1 MNIEEF
7 VAGIDIAST
16 LDINSSS
23 RLQTFYDTALKGF
36 ETLDLETDG
45 FVNAP
50 IKLNSEVQF
59 AEAKK
64 YIRGMATYTSQDSE
78 PIARGREAELT
89 TWSESIPTIRYAVKL
104 GKDDYKKRLLAAQD
118 AVLSAV
124 LESNGRGSVA
134 RQSLRD
140 YLITSTVEDLR
151 AFPESTVASLNYQC
165 GQMLSKRGLYV
176 TRENNPD
183 GIVGVKFESR
193 VPEGNI
199 NKKKCY
205 TVKADGSIEY
215 VTTVNPVMEIKK
227 KIRELRMD
235 KYGGFT
241 NVRVE
246 LHYRTFFRMLEH
258 PAVLEMIGNP
268 NKELA
273 ILVAGLSKN
282 TAANT
287 KAQEVGRNQL
297 LEWSDEAAVAWFKAA
312 VGADEVKLRTAIVGV
327 DKLDGTTKRY
337 KQKKLDVFEEGVV
350 LIRPT
355 GNIGIIQPV
364 QVVRPDKQYVYAN
377 FMNSWGII
385 EYFYDG
391 RQKTQEWISEVSFL
405 AVPTSPSSL
414 HYIEVEEVQAAATY
428 TAVTSP
434 TGNPKTQGYYEK
446 NSSGEYVLTE
456 DTTVQSGKT
465 YYTKS

>member
-7 VAGIDIAST
+7 VAGLDIAST
-16 LDINSSS
+16 LDLNSSS
-23 RLQTFYDTALKGF
+23 RLQTFYDTALKGY
-36 ETLDLETDG
+36 ETTDLETDG
-45 FVNAP
+45 FTNAP
-50 IKLNSEVQF
+50 IKLNSEVKF

-64 YIRGMATYTSQDSE
+64 YLRGMATYTSEDSE

-89 TWSESIPTIRYAVKL
+89 KWSESIPTIRYAVKL
-104 GKDDYKKRLLAAQD
+104 GKDDYKDRLLAAQD
-118 AVLSAV
+118 SVFSAV
-124 LESNGRGSVA
+124 LESNGRNGNVA

-140 YLITSTVEDLR
+140 YLIRSTTEDLR

-165 GQMLSKRGLYV
+165 GQMLSKRGLYI

-193 VPEGNI
+193 VPEGNVT
-199 NKKKCY
+199 KEKWY
-205 TVKADGSIEY
+205 TVKADGSLEY
-215 VTTVNPVMEIKK
+215 VTTVNPVMTLKK

-235 KYGGFT
+235 QYNGYT

-246 LHYRTFFRMLEH
+246 MNYRTFFRMLEH
-258 PAVLEMIGNP
+258 PEVLEMIGNP

-282 TAANT
+282 TAASA
-287 KAQEVGRNQL
+287 KAQDVGRNQL
-297 LEWSDEAAVAWFKAA
+297 LEWSDAAAVAWFKSA
-312 VGADEVKLRTAIVGV
+312 VGADEVKLHTAVVGV

-337 KQKKLDVFEEGVV
+337 KTKKLNVFEEGVV
-350 LIRPT
+350 LLRPT

-364 QVVRPDKQYVYAN
+364 QVIRPDKEYVYAN
-377 FMNSWGII
+377 FMNGWGII

-405 AVPTSPSSL
+405 AVPTCPSDL
-414 HYIEVEEVQAAATY
+414 YYVEVEEIA
-428 TAVTSP
+428 S
-434 TGNPKTQGYYEK
+434 E
-446 NSSGEYVLTE
+446 S
-456 DTTVQSGKT
+456 TTT
-465 YYTKS
+465 RAKSA

>member
-16 LDINSSS
+16 LDLNSSS
-23 RLQTFYDTALKGF
+23 RLQTFYDTALKGY
-36 ETLDLETDG
+36 ETTDLETDG
-45 FVNAP
+45 FTNAP
-50 IKLNSEVQF
+50 IKLNSEVEF

-64 YIRGMATYTSQDSE
+64 YLRGMATYTSEDSE

-89 TWSESIPTIRYAVKL
+89 KWSQSIPTIRYAVKL
-104 GKDDYKKRLLAAQD
+104 GKDDYKNRLLAAQD
-118 AVLSAV
+118 SVLSAV
-124 LESNGRGSVA
+124 LESNGRNGNVA

-140 YLITSTVEDLR
+140 YLIRSTTEDLR

-165 GQMLSKRGLYV
+165 GQMLSKRGLYI

-193 VPEGNI
+193 VPEGNVT
-199 NKKKCY
+199 KEKWY
-205 TVKADGSIEY
+205 TVKADGTLEY
-215 VTTVNPVMEIKK
+215 VTTVNPVMTLKK
-227 KIRELRMD
+227 KIRELRID
-235 KYGGFT
+235 QYNGYT

-246 LHYRTFFRMLEH
+246 MNYRTFFRMLEH
-258 PAVLEMIGNP
+258 PEVLEMIGNP

-282 TAANT
+282 TAASA
-287 KAQEVGRNQL
+287 KAQDVGRNQL
-297 LEWSDEAAVAWFKAA
+297 LEWSDAAAVAWFKSA
-312 VGADEVKLRTAIVGV
+312 VGADEVKLHTAVVGV

-337 KQKKLDVFEEGVV
+337 KTKKLNVFEEGVV
-350 LIRPT
+350 LLRPT

-364 QVVRPDKQYVYAN
+364 QVIRPDKEYVYAN
-377 FMNSWGII
+377 FMNGWGII

-405 AVPTSPSSL
+405 AVPTCPSDL
-414 HYIEVEEVQAAATY
+414 HYVEVEEIASGAT
-428 TAVTSP
+428 
-434 TGNPKTQGYYEK
+434 
-446 NSSGEYVLTE
+446 
-456 DTTVQSGKT
+456 TTRA
-465 YYTKS
+465 KSA

>member
-7 VAGIDIAST
+7 VAGLDIAST
-16 LDINSSS
+16 LDLNSSS
-23 RLQTFYDTALKGF
+23 RLQTFYDTALKGY
-36 ETLDLETDG
+36 ETTDLETDG
-45 FVNAP
+45 FTNAP
-50 IKLNSEVQF
+50 IKLNSEVEF

-64 YIRGMATYTSQDSE
+64 YLRGMATYTSEDSE

-89 TWSESIPTIRYAVKL
+89 KWSESIPTIRYAVKL

-118 AVLSAV
+118 SVFSAV
-124 LESNGRGSVA
+124 LESNGRNGNVA

-140 YLITSTVEDLR
+140 YLIRSTTEDLR

-165 GQMLSKRGLYV
+165 GQMLSKRGLYI

-193 VPEGNI
+193 VPEGNVT
-199 NKKKCY
+199 KEKWY
-205 TVKADGSIEY
+205 TVKADDSLEY
-215 VTTVNPVMEIKK
+215 VTTVNPVMTLKK

-235 KYGGFT
+235 QYNGYT

-246 LHYRTFFRMLEH
+246 MNYRTFFRMLEH
-258 PAVLEMIGNP
+258 PEVLEMIGNP

-282 TAANT
+282 TAASA
-287 KAQEVGRNQL
+287 KAQDVGRNQL
-297 LEWSDEAAVAWFKAA
+297 LEWSDAAAVAWFKSA
-312 VGADEVKLRTAIVGV
+312 VGADEVKLHTAVVGV

-337 KQKKLDVFEEGVV
+337 KTKKLNVFEEGVV
-350 LIRPT
+350 LLRPT

-364 QVVRPDKQYVYAN
+364 QVIRPDKEYVYAN
-377 FMNSWGII
+377 FMNGWGII

-405 AVPTSPSSL
+405 AVPTCPSDL
-414 HYIEVEEVQAAATY
+414 HYVEVEEVASGAT
-428 TAVTSP
+428 
-434 TGNPKTQGYYEK
+434 
-446 NSSGEYVLTE
+446 
-456 DTTVQSGKT
+456 TTRAESA
-465 YYTKS
+465 

>member
-16 LDINSSS
+16 LDLNSSS
-23 RLQTFYDTALKGF
+23 RLQTFYDTALKVY
-36 ETLDLETDG
+36 ETTDLETDG
-45 FVNAP
+45 FTNAS
-50 IKLNSEVQF
+50 IKLNSEVEF

-64 YIRGMATYTSQDSE
+64 YLRGMATYTSEDSE

-89 TWSESIPTIRYAVKL
+89 KWSESIPTIRYAVKL
-104 GKDDYKKRLLAAQD
+104 GKDDYKNRLLAAQD
-118 AVLSAV
+118 SVLSAV
-124 LESNGRGSVA
+124 LESNGRNGNVA

-140 YLITSTVEDLR
+140 YLIRSTTEDLR

-165 GQMLSKRGLYV
+165 GQMLSKRGLYI

-193 VPEGNI
+193 VPEGNVT
-199 NKKKCY
+199 KEKWY
-205 TVKADGSIEY
+205 TVKADGSLEY
-215 VTTVNPVMEIKK
+215 VTTVNPIMTLKK

-235 KYGGFT
+235 QYNGYT

-246 LHYRTFFRMLEH
+246 MNYRTFFRMLEH
-258 PAVLEMIGNP
+258 PEVLEMIGNP

-282 TAANT
+282 TAASA
-287 KAQEVGRNQL
+287 KAQDVGRNQL
-297 LEWSDEAAVAWFKAA
+297 LEWSDAAAVAWFKSA
-312 VGADEVKLRTAIVGV
+312 VGADEVKLHTAVVGV

-337 KQKKLDVFEEGVV
+337 KTKKLNVFEEGVV
-350 LIRPT
+350 LLRPT

-364 QVVRPDKQYVYAN
+364 QVIRPDKEYVYAN
-377 FMNSWGII
+377 FMNGWGII

-405 AVPTSPSSL
+405 AVPTCPSDL
-414 HYIEVEEVQAAATY
+414 YYIEVEEIA
-428 TAVTSP
+428 
-434 TGNPKTQGYYEK
+434 
-446 NSSGEYVLTE
+446 SG
-456 DTTVQSGKT
+456 TTT
-465 YYTKS
+465 TRAKSA

>member
-7 VAGIDIAST
+7 VAGLDIAST
-16 LDINSSS
+16 LDLNSSS
-23 RLQTFYDTALKGF
+23 RLQTFYDTALKGY
-36 ETLDLETDG
+36 ETTDLETDG
-45 FVNAP
+45 FTNAP
-50 IKLNSEVQF
+50 IKLNSEVEF

-64 YIRGMATYTSQDSE
+64 YLRGMATYTSEDSE

-89 TWSESIPTIRYAVKL
+89 KWSESIPTIRYAVKL
-104 GKDDYKKRLLAAQD
+104 GKDDYKNRLLAAQD
-118 AVLSAV
+118 SVFSAV
-124 LESNGRGSVA
+124 LESNGRKGNVA

-140 YLITSTVEDLR
+140 YLIRTTTEDLR

-165 GQMLSKRGLYV
+165 GQMLSKRGLYI

-193 VPEGNI
+193 VPEGNVT
-199 NKKKCY
+199 KEKWY
-205 TVKADGSIEY
+205 TVKADGSLEY
-215 VTTVNPVMEIKK
+215 VSTVNPIMTLKK

-235 KYGGFT
+235 QYNGYT

-246 LHYRTFFRMLEH
+246 MNYRTFFRMLEH
-258 PAVLEMIGNP
+258 PEVLEMIGNP

-282 TAANT
+282 TAASA
-287 KAQEVGRNQL
+287 KAQDVGRNQL
-297 LEWSDEAAVAWFKAA
+297 LEWSDAAAVAWFKSA
-312 VGADEVKLRTAIVGV
+312 VGADEVKLHTAVVGV

-337 KQKKLDVFEEGVV
+337 KTKKLNVFEEGVV
-350 LIRPT
+350 LLRPT

-364 QVVRPDKQYVYAN
+364 QVIRPDKEYVYAN
-377 FMNSWGII
+377 FMNGWGII

-405 AVPTSPSSL
+405 AVPTCPSDL
-414 HYIEVEEVQAAATY
+414 YYVEVEEIASGAT
-428 TAVTSP
+428 
-434 TGNPKTQGYYEK
+434 
-446 NSSGEYVLTE
+446 
-456 DTTVQSGKT
+456 TTRA
-465 YYTKS
+465 KSA

>member
-7 VAGIDIAST
+7 VAGLDIAST
-16 LDINSSS
+16 LDLNSSS
-23 RLQTFYDTALKGF
+23 RLQTFYDTALKGY
-36 ETLDLETDG
+36 ETTDLETDG
-45 FVNAP
+45 FTNAP
-50 IKLNSEVQF
+50 IKLNSEVKF

-64 YIRGMATYTSQDSE
+64 YLRGMATYTSEDSE

-89 TWSESIPTIRYAVKL
+89 KWSESIPTIRYAVKL
-104 GKDDYKKRLLAAQD
+104 GKDDYKDRLLAAQD
-118 AVLSAV
+118 SVFSAV
-124 LESNGRGSVA
+124 LESNGRNGNVA

-140 YLITSTVEDLR
+140 YLIRSTTEDLR

-165 GQMLSKRGLYV
+165 GQMLSKRGLYI

-193 VPEGNI
+193 VPEGNVT
-199 NKKKCY
+199 KEKWY
-205 TVKADGSIEY
+205 TVKADGSLEY
-215 VTTVNPVMEIKK
+215 VTTVNPVMTLKK

-235 KYGGFT
+235 QYNGYT

-246 LHYRTFFRMLEH
+246 MNYRTFFRMLEH
-258 PAVLEMIGNP
+258 PEVLEMIGNP

-282 TAANT
+282 TAASA
-287 KAQEVGRNQL
+287 KAQDVGRNQL
-297 LEWSDEAAVAWFKAA
+297 LEWSDAAAVAWFKSA
-312 VGADEVKLRTAIVGV
+312 VGADEVKLHTAVVGV

-337 KQKKLDVFEEGVV
+337 KTKKLNVFEEGVV
-350 LIRPT
+350 LLRPT

-364 QVVRPDKQYVYAN
+364 QVIRPDKEYVYAN
-377 FMNSWGII
+377 FMNGWGII

-405 AVPTSPSSL
+405 AVPTCPSDL
-414 HYIEVEEVQAAATY
+414 YYVEVEEIA
-428 TAVTSP
+428 S
-434 TGNPKTQGYYEK
+434 
-446 NSSGEYVLTE
+446 
-456 DTTVQSGKT
+456 
-465 YYTKS
+465 

>member
-16 LDINSSS
+16 LDLNSSS
-23 RLQTFYDTALKGF
+23 RLQTFYDTALKVY
-36 ETLDLETDG
+36 ETTDLETDG
-45 FVNAP
+45 FTNAS
-50 IKLNSEVQF
+50 IKLNSEVEF

-64 YIRGMATYTSQDSE
+64 YLRGMATYTSEDSE

-89 TWSESIPTIRYAVKL
+89 KWSESIPTIRYAVKL
-104 GKDDYKKRLLAAQD
+104 GKDDYKNRLLAAQD
-118 AVLSAV
+118 SVLSAV
-124 LESNGRGSVA
+124 LESNGRNGNVA

-140 YLITSTVEDLR
+140 YLIRSTTEDLR

-165 GQMLSKRGLYV
+165 GQMLSKRGLYI

-193 VPEGNI
+193 VPEGNVT
-199 NKKKCY
+199 KEKWY
-205 TVKADGSIEY
+205 TVKADGSLEY
-215 VTTVNPVMEIKK
+215 VTTVNPIMTLKK

-235 KYGGFT
+235 QYNGYT

-246 LHYRTFFRMLEH
+246 MNYRTFFRMLEH
-258 PAVLEMIGNP
+258 PEVLEMIGNP

-282 TAANT
+282 TAASA
-287 KAQEVGRNQL
+287 KAQDVGRNQL
-297 LEWSDEAAVAWFKAA
+297 LEWSDAAAVAWFKSA
-312 VGADEVKLRTAIVGV
+312 VGADEVKLHTAVVGV
-327 DKLDGTTKRY
+327 DKLDGTTKRN
-337 KQKKLDVFEEGVV
+337 KTKKLNVFEEGVV
-350 LIRPT
+350 LLRPT

-364 QVVRPDKQYVYAN
+364 QVIRPDKEYVYAN
-377 FMNSWGII
+377 FMNGWGII

-405 AVPTSPSSL
+405 AVPTCPSDL
-414 HYIEVEEVQAAATY
+414 YYIEVEEIA
-428 TAVTSP
+428 
-434 TGNPKTQGYYEK
+434 
-446 NSSGEYVLTE
+446 SG
-456 DTTVQSGKT
+456 TTT
-465 YYTKS
+465 TRAKSA

>member
-16 LDINSSS
+16 LDLNSSS
-23 RLQTFYDTALKGF
+23 RLQTFYDTALKGY
-36 ETLDLETDG
+36 ETTDLETDG
-45 FVNAP
+45 FTNAP
-50 IKLNSEVQF
+50 IKLNSEVEF

-64 YIRGMATYTSQDSE
+64 YLRGMATYTSEDSE

-89 TWSESIPTIRYAVKL
+89 KWSQSIPTIRYAVKL
-104 GKDDYKKRLLAAQD
+104 GKDDYKNRLLAAQD
-118 AVLSAV
+118 SVLSAV
-124 LESNGRGSVA
+124 LESNGRNGNVA

-140 YLITSTVEDLR
+140 YLIRSTTEDLR

-165 GQMLSKRGLYV
+165 GQMLSKRGLYI

-193 VPEGNI
+193 VPKGNVT
-199 NKKKCY
+199 KEKWY
-205 TVKADGSIEY
+205 TVKADGTLEY
-215 VTTVNPVMEIKK
+215 VTTVNPVMTLKK
-227 KIRELRMD
+227 KIRELRID
-235 KYGGFT
+235 QYNGYT

-246 LHYRTFFRMLEH
+246 MNYRTFFRMLEH
-258 PAVLEMIGNP
+258 PEVLEMIGNP

-282 TAANT
+282 TAASA
-287 KAQEVGRNQL
+287 KAQDVGRNQL
-297 LEWSDEAAVAWFKAA
+297 LEWSDAAAVAWFKSA
-312 VGADEVKLRTAIVGV
+312 VGADEVKLHTAVVGV

-337 KQKKLDVFEEGVV
+337 KTKKLNVFEEGVV
-350 LIRPT
+350 LLRPT

-364 QVVRPDKQYVYAN
+364 QVIRPDKEYVYAN
-377 FMNSWGII
+377 FMNGWGII

-405 AVPTSPSSL
+405 AVPTCPSDL
-414 HYIEVEEVQAAATY
+414 HYVEVEEIASGAT
-428 TAVTSP
+428 
-434 TGNPKTQGYYEK
+434 
-446 NSSGEYVLTE
+446 
-456 DTTVQSGKT
+456 TTRA
-465 YYTKS
+465 KSA

>member
-23 RLQTFYDTALKGF
+23 RLQTFYDTALKGY
-36 ETLDLETDG
+36 ETTELETDG
-45 FVNAP
+45 FTNAP
-50 IKLNSEVQF
+50 VKLNSEVEF

-64 YIRGMATYTSQDSE
+64 YLRGMATYTDNDSE

-89 TWSESIPTIRYAVKL
+89 KWTQNIPTMRYAVKL
-104 GKDDYKKRLLAAQD
+104 GKDDYKERLLAAQD

-124 LESNGRGSVA
+124 MEGKGA

-140 YLITSTVEDLR
+140 YLITSTTEDLR
-151 AFPESTVASLNYQC
+151 AFPESTVASMNYQC
-165 GQMLSKRGLYV
+165 GQMLSKRGLYI

-183 GIVGVKFESR
+183 GIVGVKFESK
-193 VPEGNI
+193 VPEGNVT
-199 NKKKCY
+199 KEKWY
-205 TVKADGSIEY
+205 TVKADGTLEY
-215 VTTVNPVMEIKK
+215 VAAVNPVMTIKK

-235 KYGGFT
+235 QYNGYT

-246 LHYRTFFRMLEH
+246 MNYRTFFRMLEH

-282 TAANT
+282 TAASE

-297 LEWSDEAAVAWFKAA
+297 LEWSDQAAVAWFKSA
-312 VGADEVKLRTAIVGV
+312 VGADEVKLHTAVVGV
-327 DKLDGTTKRY
+327 DKLDGTTKKY
-337 KQKKLDVFEEGVV
+337 KTKKLNVFEEGVV
-350 LIRPT
+350 LLRPT

-364 QVVRPDKQYVYAN
+364 QVIRPDKEYVYAN
-377 FMNSWGII
+377 FMNGWGII

-391 RQKTQEWISEVSFL
+391 RHKTQEWISEVSFL
-405 AVPTSPSSL
+405 AVPTCPSDL
-414 HYIEVEEVQAAATY
+414 HYIEVEEMAETAAA
-428 TAVTSP
+428 
-434 TGNPKTQGYYEK
+434 
-446 NSSGEYVLTE
+446 
-456 DTTVQSGKT
+456 
-465 YYTKS
+465 KSRAKSA

>member
-7 VAGIDIAST
+7 VAGLDIAST
-16 LDINSSS
+16 LDLNSSS
-23 RLQTFYDTALKGF
+23 RLQTFYDAALKGY
-36 ETLDLETDG
+36 ETTDLETDG
-45 FVNAP
+45 FTNAP
-50 IKLNSEVQF
+50 IKLNSEVEF

-64 YIRGMATYTSQDSE
+64 YLRGMATYTSEDSE

-89 TWSESIPTIRYAVKL
+89 KWSESIPTIRYAVKL
-104 GKDDYKKRLLAAQD
+104 GKDDYKNRLLAAQD
-118 AVLSAV
+118 SVFSAV
-124 LESNGRGSVA
+124 LESNGRKGNVA

-140 YLITSTVEDLR
+140 YLLRTTTEDLR

-165 GQMLSKRGLYV
+165 GQMLSKRGLYI

-193 VPEGNI
+193 VPEGNVT
-199 NKKKCY
+199 KEKWY
-205 TVKADGSIEY
+205 TVKADGSLEY
-215 VTTVNPVMEIKK
+215 VTTVNPVMTLKK

-235 KYGGFT
+235 QYNGYT

-246 LHYRTFFRMLEH
+246 MNYRTFFRMLEH
-258 PAVLEMIGNP
+258 PEVLEMIGNP

-282 TAANT
+282 TAASA
-287 KAQEVGRNQL
+287 KAQDVGRNQL
-297 LEWSDEAAVAWFKAA
+297 LEWSDAAAVAWFKSA
-312 VGADEVKLRTAIVGV
+312 VGADEVKLHTAVVGV

-337 KQKKLDVFEEGVV
+337 KTKKLNVFEEGVV
-350 LIRPT
+350 LLRPT

-364 QVVRPDKQYVYAN
+364 QVIRPDKEYVYAN
-377 FMNSWGII
+377 FMNGWGII

-405 AVPTSPSSL
+405 AVPTCPSDL
-414 HYIEVEEVQAAATY
+414 YYVEVEEIASGAT
-428 TAVTSP
+428 
-434 TGNPKTQGYYEK
+434 
-446 NSSGEYVLTE
+446 
-456 DTTVQSGKT
+456 TTRA
-465 YYTKS
+465 KSA

>member
-7 VAGIDIAST
+7 VAGLDIAST
-16 LDINSSS
+16 LDLNSSS
-23 RLQTFYDTALKGF
+23 RLQTFYDAALKGY
-36 ETLDLETDG
+36 ETTDLETDG
-45 FVNAP
+45 FTNAP
-50 IKLNSEVQF
+50 IKLNSEVEF

-64 YIRGMATYTSQDSE
+64 YLRGMATYTSEDSE

-89 TWSESIPTIRYAVKL
+89 KWSESIPTIRYAVKL
-104 GKDDYKKRLLAAQD
+104 GKDDYKNRLLAAQD
-118 AVLSAV
+118 SVFSAV
-124 LESNGRGSVA
+124 LESNGRKGNVA

-140 YLITSTVEDLR
+140 YLIRTTTEDLR

-165 GQMLSKRGLYV
+165 GQMLSKRGLYI

-193 VPEGNI
+193 VPEGNVT
-199 NKKKCY
+199 KEKWY
-205 TVKADGSIEY
+205 TVKADGSREY
-215 VTTVNPVMEIKK
+215 VTTVNPVMTLKK

-235 KYGGFT
+235 QYNGYT

-246 LHYRTFFRMLEH
+246 MNYRTFFRMLEH
-258 PAVLEMIGNP
+258 PEVLEMIGNP

-282 TAANT
+282 TAASA
-287 KAQEVGRNQL
+287 KAQDVGRNQL
-297 LEWSDEAAVAWFKAA
+297 LEWSDAAAVAWFKSA
-312 VGADEVKLRTAIVGV
+312 VGADEVKLHTAVVGV

-337 KQKKLDVFEEGVV
+337 KTKKLNVFEEGVV
-350 LIRPT
+350 LLRPT

-364 QVVRPDKQYVYAN
+364 QVIRPDKEYVYAN
-377 FMNSWGII
+377 FMNGWGII

-405 AVPTSPSSL
+405 AVPTCPSDL
-414 HYIEVEEVQAAATY
+414 YYVEVEEIASGAT
-428 TAVTSP
+428 
-434 TGNPKTQGYYEK
+434 
-446 NSSGEYVLTE
+446 
-456 DTTVQSGKT
+456 TTRA
-465 YYTKS
+465 KSA

>member
-7 VAGIDIAST
+7 VAGLDIAST
-16 LDINSSS
+16 LDLNSSS
-23 RLQTFYDTALKGF
+23 RLQTFYDTALKGY
-36 ETLDLETDG
+36 ETTDLETDG
-45 FVNAP
+45 FTNAP
-50 IKLNSEVQF
+50 IKLNSEVEF

-64 YIRGMATYTSQDSE
+64 YLRGMATYTSEDSE

-89 TWSESIPTIRYAVKL
+89 KWSESIPTIRYAVKL
-104 GKDDYKKRLLAAQD
+104 GKDDYKDRLLAAQD
-118 AVLSAV
+118 SVFSAV
-124 LESNGRGSVA
+124 LESNGRKGNVA

-140 YLITSTVEDLR
+140 YLIRTTTEDLR

-165 GQMLSKRGLYV
+165 GQMLSKRGLYI

-193 VPEGNI
+193 VPVDNVTKE
-199 NKKKCY
+199 KWY
-205 TVKADGSIEY
+205 TVKADDTLEY
-215 VTTVNPVMEIKK
+215 VTTVNPIMTLKK

-235 KYGGFT
+235 QYNGYT

-246 LHYRTFFRMLEH
+246 MNYRTFFRMLEH
-258 PAVLEMIGNP
+258 PEVLEMIGNP

-282 TAANT
+282 TAASA
-287 KAQEVGRNQL
+287 KAQDVGRNQL
-297 LEWSDEAAVAWFKAA
+297 LEWSDAAAVAWFKSA
-312 VGADEVKLRTAIVGV
+312 VGADEVKLHTAVVGV

-337 KQKKLDVFEEGVV
+337 KTKKLNVFEEGVV
-350 LIRPT
+350 LLRPT

-364 QVVRPDKQYVYAN
+364 QVIRPDKEYVYAN
-377 FMNSWGII
+377 FMNGWGII

-405 AVPTSPSSL
+405 AVPTCPSDL
-414 HYIEVEEVQAAATY
+414 YYVEVEEIA
-428 TAVTSP
+428 
-434 TGNPKTQGYYEK
+434 
-446 NSSGEYVLTE
+446 SG
-456 DTTVQSGKT
+456 TTT
-465 YYTKS
+465 TRAKSA

>member
-7 VAGIDIAST
+7 VAGLDIAST
-16 LDINSSS
+16 LDLNSSS
-23 RLQTFYDTALKGF
+23 RLQTFYDTALKGY
-36 ETLDLETDG
+36 ETTDLETDG
-45 FVNAP
+45 FTNAP
-50 IKLNSEVQF
+50 IKLNSEVKF

-64 YIRGMATYTSQDSE
+64 YLRGMATYTSEDSE

-89 TWSESIPTIRYAVKL
+89 KWSESIPTIRYAVKL
-104 GKDDYKKRLLAAQD
+104 GKDDYKDRLLAAQD
-118 AVLSAV
+118 SVFSAV
-124 LESNGRGSVA
+124 LESNGRNGNVA

-140 YLITSTVEDLR
+140 YLIRSTTEDLR

-165 GQMLSKRGLYV
+165 GQMLSKRGLYI

-193 VPEGNI
+193 VPEGNVT
-199 NKKKCY
+199 KEKWY
-205 TVKADGSIEY
+205 TVKADGSLEY
-215 VTTVNPVMEIKK
+215 VTTVNPVMTLKK

-235 KYGGFT
+235 QYNGYT

-246 LHYRTFFRMLEH
+246 MNYRTFFRMLEH
-258 PAVLEMIGNP
+258 PEVLEMIGNP

-282 TAANT
+282 TAASA
-287 KAQEVGRNQL
+287 KAQDVDRNQL
-297 LEWSDEAAVAWFKAA
+297 LEWSDAAAVAWFKSA
-312 VGADEVKLRTAIVGV
+312 VGADEVKLHTAVVGV

-337 KQKKLDVFEEGVV
+337 KTKKLNVFEEGVV
-350 LIRPT
+350 LLRPT

-364 QVVRPDKQYVYAN
+364 QVIRPDKEYVYAN
-377 FMNSWGII
+377 FMNGWGII

-405 AVPTSPSSL
+405 AVPTCPSDL
-414 HYIEVEEVQAAATY
+414 YYVEVEEIA
-428 TAVTSP
+428 
-434 TGNPKTQGYYEK
+434 
-446 NSSGEYVLTE
+446 SGS
-456 DTTVQSGKT
+456 TTT
-465 YYTKS
+465 RAKSA

>member
-7 VAGIDIAST
+7 VAGLDIAST
-16 LDINSSS
+16 LDLNSSS
-23 RLQTFYDTALKGF
+23 RLQTFYDTALKGY
-36 ETLDLETDG
+36 ETTDLETDG
-45 FVNAP
+45 FTNAP
-50 IKLNSEVQF
+50 IKLNSEVEF

-64 YIRGMATYTSQDSE
+64 YLRGMATYTSEDSE

-89 TWSESIPTIRYAVKL
+89 KWSESIPTIRYAVKL
-104 GKDDYKKRLLAAQD
+104 GKDDYKNRLLAAQD
-118 AVLSAV
+118 SVFSAV
-124 LESNGRGSVA
+124 LESNGRNGDVA

-140 YLITSTVEDLR
+140 YLIRSTTEDLR

-165 GQMLSKRGLYV
+165 GQMLSKRGLYI

-193 VPEGNI
+193 VPEGNVT
-199 NKKKCY
+199 KEKWY
-205 TVKADGSIEY
+205 TVKADGSLEY
-215 VTTVNPVMEIKK
+215 VTTVNPIMTLKK

-235 KYGGFT
+235 QYNGYT

-246 LHYRTFFRMLEH
+246 MNYRTFFRMLEH
-258 PAVLEMIGNP
+258 PEVLEMIGNP

-282 TAANT
+282 TAASA
-287 KAQEVGRNQL
+287 KAQDVGRNQL
-297 LEWSDEAAVAWFKAA
+297 LEWSDAAAVAWFKSA
-312 VGADEVKLRTAIVGV
+312 VGADEVKLHTAVVGV

-337 KQKKLDVFEEGVV
+337 KTKKLNVFEEGVV
-350 LIRPT
+350 LLRPT

-364 QVVRPDKQYVYAN
+364 QVIRPDKEYVYAN
-377 FMNSWGII
+377 FMNGWGII

-405 AVPTSPSSL
+405 AVPTCPSDL
-414 HYIEVEEVQAAATY
+414 YYVEVEEIA
-428 TAVTSP
+428 
-434 TGNPKTQGYYEK
+434 
-446 NSSGEYVLTE
+446 SG
-456 DTTVQSGKT
+456 TTT
-465 YYTKS
+465 TRAKSA

>member
-7 VAGIDIAST
+7 VAGLDIAST
-16 LDINSSS
+16 LDLNSSS
-23 RLQTFYDTALKGF
+23 RLQTFYDTALKGY
-36 ETLDLETDG
+36 ETTDLETDG
-45 FVNAP
+45 FTNAP
-50 IKLNSEVQF
+50 IKLNSEVEF

-64 YIRGMATYTSQDSE
+64 YLRGMATYTSEDSE

-89 TWSESIPTIRYAVKL
+89 KWSESIPTIRYAVKL
-104 GKDDYKKRLLAAQD
+104 GKDDYKNRLLAAQD
-118 AVLSAV
+118 SVFSAV
-124 LESNGRGSVA
+124 LESNGRKGNVA

-140 YLITSTVEDLR
+140 YLIRTTTEDLR

-165 GQMLSKRGLYV
+165 GQMLSKRGLYI

-193 VPEGNI
+193 VPEGNVT
-199 NKKKCY
+199 KEKWY
-205 TVKADGSIEY
+205 TVKADGTLEY
-215 VTTVNPVMEIKK
+215 VTTVNPVMTLKK

-235 KYGGFT
+235 QYNGYT

-246 LHYRTFFRMLEH
+246 MNYRTFFRMLEH
-258 PAVLEMIGNP
+258 PEVLEMIGNP

-282 TAANT
+282 TAASA
-287 KAQEVGRNQL
+287 KAQDVGRNQL
-297 LEWSDEAAVAWFKAA
+297 LEWSDAAAVAWFKSA
-312 VGADEVKLRTAIVGV
+312 VGADEVKLHTAVVGV

-337 KQKKLDVFEEGVV
+337 KTKKLNVFEEGVV
-350 LIRPT
+350 LLRPT

-364 QVVRPDKQYVYAN
+364 QVIRPDKEYVYAN
-377 FMNSWGII
+377 FMNGWGII

-405 AVPTSPSSL
+405 AVPTCPSDL
-414 HYIEVEEVQAAATY
+414 YYVEVEEIA
-428 TAVTSP
+428 
-434 TGNPKTQGYYEK
+434 
-446 NSSGEYVLTE
+446 SG
-456 DTTVQSGKT
+456 TTT
-465 YYTKS
+465 TRAKSA

>member
-7 VAGIDIAST
+7 VASIDIAST
-16 LDINSSS
+16 LDLNSSS
-23 RLQTFYDTALKGF
+23 RLQTFYDTALKGY
-36 ETLDLETDG
+36 ETTDLETDG
-45 FVNAP
+45 FTNAP
-50 IKLNSEVQF
+50 IKLNSEVEF

-64 YIRGMATYTSQDSE
+64 YLRGMATYTSEDSE

-89 TWSESIPTIRYAVKL
+89 KWSQSIPTIRYAVKL
-104 GKDDYKKRLLAAQD
+104 GKDDYKNRLLAAQD
-118 AVLSAV
+118 SVFSAV
-124 LESNGRGSVA
+124 LESNGRKGNVA

-140 YLITSTVEDLR
+140 YLIRTTTEDLR

-165 GQMLSKRGLYV
+165 GQMLSKRGLYI

-193 VPEGNI
+193 VPEGNVT
-199 NKKKCY
+199 KEKWY
-205 TVKADGSIEY
+205 TVKADGSLEY
-215 VTTVNPVMEIKK
+215 VTTVNPVMTLKK

-235 KYGGFT
+235 QYNGYT

-246 LHYRTFFRMLEH
+246 MNYRTFFRMLEH
-258 PAVLEMIGNP
+258 PEVLEMIGNP

-282 TAANT
+282 TAASA
-287 KAQEVGRNQL
+287 KAQDVGRNQL
-297 LEWSDEAAVAWFKAA
+297 LEWSDAAAVAWFKSA
-312 VGADEVKLRTAIVGV
+312 VGADEVKLHTAVVGV

-337 KQKKLDVFEEGVV
+337 KTKKLNVFEEGVV
-350 LIRPT
+350 LLRPT

-364 QVVRPDKQYVYAN
+364 QVIRPDKEYVYAN
-377 FMNSWGII
+377 FMNGWGII

-405 AVPTSPSSL
+405 AVPTCPSDL
-414 HYIEVEEVQAAATY
+414 YYVEVEEIA
-428 TAVTSP
+428 
-434 TGNPKTQGYYEK
+434 
-446 NSSGEYVLTE
+446 SGS
-456 DTTVQSGKT
+456 TTT
-465 YYTKS
+465 RAKSA

>member
-7 VAGIDIAST
+7 VAGLDIAST
-16 LDINSSS
+16 LDLNSSS
-23 RLQTFYDTALKGF
+23 RLQTFYDTALKGY
-36 ETLDLETDG
+36 ETTDLETDG
-45 FVNAP
+45 FTNAP
-50 IKLNSEVQF
+50 IKLNSEVKF

-64 YIRGMATYTSQDSE
+64 YLRGMATYTSEDSE

-89 TWSESIPTIRYAVKL
+89 KWSESIPTIRYAVKL
-104 GKDDYKKRLLAAQD
+104 GKDDYKDRLLAAQD
-118 AVLSAV
+118 SVFSAV
-124 LESNGRGSVA
+124 LESNGRNGNVA

-140 YLITSTVEDLR
+140 YLIRSTTEDLR

-165 GQMLSKRGLYV
+165 GQMLSKRGLYI

-193 VPEGNI
+193 VPEGNVT
-199 NKKKCY
+199 KEKWY
-205 TVKADGSIEY
+205 TVKADGSLEY
-215 VTTVNPVMEIKK
+215 VTTVNPVMTLKK

-235 KYGGFT
+235 QYNGYT

-246 LHYRTFFRMLEH
+246 MNYRTFFRMLEH
-258 PAVLEMIGNP
+258 PEVLEMIGNP

-282 TAANT
+282 TAASA
-287 KAQEVGRNQL
+287 KAQDVGRNQL
-297 LEWSDEAAVAWFKAA
+297 LEWSDAAAVAWFKSA
-312 VGADEVKLRTAIVGV
+312 VGADEVKLHTAVVGV

-337 KQKKLDVFEEGVV
+337 KTKKLNVFEEGVV
-350 LIRPT
+350 LLRPT

-364 QVVRPDKQYVYAN
+364 QVIRPDKEYVYAN
-377 FMNSWGII
+377 FMNGWGII

-405 AVPTSPSSL
+405 AVPTCPSDL
-414 HYIEVEEVQAAATY
+414 YYVEVEEIA
-428 TAVTSP
+428 
-434 TGNPKTQGYYEK
+434 
-446 NSSGEYVLTE
+446 SGS
-456 DTTVQSGKT
+456 TTT
-465 YYTKS
+465 RAKSA

>member
-7 VAGIDIAST
+7 VAGLDIAST
-16 LDINSSS
+16 LDLNSSS
-23 RLQTFYDTALKGF
+23 RLQTFYDTALKGY
-36 ETLDLETDG
+36 ETTDLETDG
-45 FVNAP
+45 FTNAP
-50 IKLNSEVQF
+50 IKLNSEVKF

-64 YIRGMATYTSQDSE
+64 YLRGMATYTSEDSE

-89 TWSESIPTIRYAVKL
+89 KWSESIPTIRYAVKL
-104 GKDDYKKRLLAAQD
+104 GKDDYKDRLLAAQD
-118 AVLSAV
+118 SVFSAV
-124 LESNGRGSVA
+124 LESNGRNGNVA

-140 YLITSTVEDLR
+140 YLIRSTTEDLR

-165 GQMLSKRGLYV
+165 GQMLSKRGLYI

-193 VPEGNI
+193 VPEGNVT
-199 NKKKCY
+199 KEKWY
-205 TVKADGSIEY
+205 TVKADGSLEY
-215 VTTVNPVMEIKK
+215 VTTVNPVMTLKK

-235 KYGGFT
+235 QYNGYT

-246 LHYRTFFRMLEH
+246 MNYRTFFRMLEH
-258 PAVLEMIGNP
+258 PEVLEMIGNP

-282 TAANT
+282 TAASA
-287 KAQEVGRNQL
+287 KAQDVGRNQL
-297 LEWSDEAAVAWFKAA
+297 LEWSDAAAVAWFKSA
-312 VGADEVKLRTAIVGV
+312 VGADEVKLHTAVVGV

-337 KQKKLDVFEEGVV
+337 KTKKLNVFEEGVV
-350 LIRPT
+350 LLRPT

-364 QVVRPDKQYVYAN
+364 QVIRPDKEYVYAN
-377 FMNSWGII
+377 FMNGWGII

-405 AVPTSPSSL
+405 AVPTCPSDL
-414 HYIEVEEVQAAATY
+414 YYVEVEEIA
-428 TAVTSP
+428 
-434 TGNPKTQGYYEK
+434 
-446 NSSGEYVLTE
+446 SGS
-456 DTTVQSGKT
+456 TTT
-465 YYTKS
+465 CAKSA

>member
-36 ETLDLETDG
+36 ETTGLEAEG

-50 IKLNSEVQF
+50 VKLNSEVEF

-64 YIRGMATYTSQDSE
+64 YLRGMATYTDNDSE

-89 TWSESIPTIRYAVKL
+89 TWTQSIPTMRYAVKL

-124 LESNGRGSVA
+124 LEGRGA

-140 YLITSTVEDLR
+140 YLISSTTEDLR

-165 GQMLSKRGLYV
+165 NQMLSKRGLYV

-183 GIVGVKFESR
+183 GIVGVKFESK
-193 VPEGNI
+193 VPAGNI
-199 NKKKCY
+199 KTEKWY
-205 TVKADGSIEY
+205 TVKTDGSIEY
-215 VTTVNPVMEIKK
+215 VTTVNPIMTLKK
-227 KIRELRMD
+227 KVRELRMD
-235 KYGGFT
+235 TYNGFS
-241 NVRVE
+241 NVRIE
-246 LHYRTFFRMLEH
+246 MHYATFFRMLEH
-258 PAVLEMIGNP
+258 PKVLEMIGNP

-282 TAANT
+282 TSASA

-297 LEWSDEAAVAWFKAA
+297 LEWSDAAAVAWFKSA
-312 VGADEVKLRTAIVGV
+312 VGADEVKLHTAVVGV

-337 KQKKLDVFEEGVV
+337 KTKKLNVFEEGVV

-377 FMNSWGII
+377 FMNNWGII

-391 RQKTQEWISEVSFL
+391 RHKTQEWISEVSFL
-405 AVPTSPSSL
+405 AVPTRPRDL
-414 HYIEVEEVQAAATY
+414 HYFEVEGVAEVAVDTY
-428 TAVTSP
+428 TPVASP
-434 TGNPKTQGYYEK
+434 TGNPSEQGYYEK
-446 NSSGEYVLTE
+446 VGDSYVLTT

-465 YYTKS
+465 YYTKD

>member
-16 LDINSSS
+16 LDLNSSS
-23 RLQTFYDTALKGF
+23 RLQTFYDTALKGY
-36 ETLDLETDG
+36 ETTNLETDG
-45 FVNAP
+45 FTNAP
-50 IKLNSEVQF
+50 IKLNSEVEF

-64 YIRGMATYTSQDSE
+64 YLRGMATYTSEDSE

-89 TWSESIPTIRYAVKL
+89 KWSESIPTIRYAVKL
-104 GKDDYKKRLLAAQD
+104 GKDDYKNRLLAAQD
-118 AVLSAV
+118 SVFSAV
-124 LESNGRGSVA
+124 LESNGRKGNVA

-140 YLITSTVEDLR
+140 YLIRTTTEDLR

-165 GQMLSKRGLYV
+165 GQMLSKRGLYI

-193 VPEGNI
+193 VPEGNVT
-199 NKKKCY
+199 KEKWY
-205 TVKADGSIEY
+205 TVKADGSLEY
-215 VTTVNPVMEIKK
+215 VTTVNPVMTLKK

-235 KYGGFT
+235 QYNGYT

-246 LHYRTFFRMLEH
+246 MNYRTFFRMLEH
-258 PAVLEMIGNP
+258 PEVLEMIGNP

-282 TAANT
+282 TAASA
-287 KAQEVGRNQL
+287 KAQDVGRNQL
-297 LEWSDEAAVAWFKAA
+297 LEWSDAAAVAWFKSA
-312 VGADEVKLRTAIVGV
+312 VGADEVKLHTAVVGV

-337 KQKKLDVFEEGVV
+337 KTKKLNVFEEGVV
-350 LIRPT
+350 LLRPT

-364 QVVRPDKQYVYAN
+364 QVIRPDKEYVYAN
-377 FMNSWGII
+377 FMNGWGII

-405 AVPTSPSSL
+405 AVPTCPSDL
-414 HYIEVEEVQAAATY
+414 HYVEVEEVASGAT
-428 TAVTSP
+428 
-434 TGNPKTQGYYEK
+434 
-446 NSSGEYVLTE
+446 
-456 DTTVQSGKT
+456 TTRA
-465 YYTKS
+465 KSA

>member
-16 LDINSSS
+16 LDLNSSS
-23 RLQTFYDTALKGF
+23 RLQTFYDTALKGY
-36 ETLDLETDG
+36 ETTDLETDG
-45 FVNAP
+45 FTNAP
-50 IKLNSEVQF
+50 IKLNSEVEF

-64 YIRGMATYTSQDSE
+64 YLRGMATYTSEDSE
-78 PIARGREAELT
+78 PIARGRAAELT
-89 TWSESIPTIRYAVKL
+89 KWSESIPTIRYAVKL
-104 GKDDYKKRLLAAQD
+104 GKDDYKNRLLAAQD
-118 AVLSAV
+118 SVLSAV
-124 LESNGRGSVA
+124 LESNGRNGNVA

-140 YLITSTVEDLR
+140 YLIRSTTEDLR

-165 GQMLSKRGLYV
+165 GQMLSKRGLYI

-193 VPEGNI
+193 VPEGNVT
-199 NKKKCY
+199 KEKWY
-205 TVKADGSIEY
+205 TVKADGSLEY
-215 VTTVNPVMEIKK
+215 VTTVNPIMTLKK

-235 KYGGFT
+235 QYNGYT

-246 LHYRTFFRMLEH
+246 MNYRTFFRMLEH
-258 PAVLEMIGNP
+258 PEVLEMIGNP

-282 TAANT
+282 TAASA
-287 KAQEVGRNQL
+287 KAQDVGRNQL
-297 LEWSDEAAVAWFKAA
+297 LEWSDAAAVAWFKSA
-312 VGADEVKLRTAIVGV
+312 VGADEVKLHTAVVGV

-337 KQKKLDVFEEGVV
+337 KTKKLNVFEEGVV
-350 LIRPT
+350 LLRPT

-364 QVVRPDKQYVYAN
+364 QVIRPDKEYVYAN
-377 FMNSWGII
+377 FMNGWGII

-405 AVPTSPSSL
+405 AVPTCPSDL
-414 HYIEVEEVQAAATY
+414 YYIEVEEIA
-428 TAVTSP
+428 
-434 TGNPKTQGYYEK
+434 
-446 NSSGEYVLTE
+446 SG
-456 DTTVQSGKT
+456 TTT
-465 YYTKS
+465 TRAKSA